1 MNSAKNSHSNKKR
14 RICFLVYKGFLTLDF
29 SGPASV
35 FSGANTLTGKPL
47 YEIKLLSVEGGLIA
61 SESGIEM
68 MTQPLKSHRASAKD
82 TLFIPGASSPYLEAA
97 CDDSSLRNWISK
109 AKGKAERI
117 ASVCTGAFILAG
129 TGLLSNGK
137 ATTHWASCSEFQNQF
152 PDIELCPESLYQQ
165 NDNIWTSAGVTTG
178 IDMALAMLEQDM
190 GADMMGKVAKGL
202 VIYAHRPGN
211 QSQFSTLLN
220 QQINAGDQLGDI
232 INWLEVN
239 LDKPIKVEQMAERAG
254 MSERNFYRRFTES
267 LGVSPAKYLEIQR
280 LERARQLLQEGNA
293 IKRVCHQVGFKS
305 EAAFRTAF
313 KNRFGLSPSLMREMH
328 SYVP

>member
-1 MNSAKNSHSNKKR
+1 MISSKNSQSSSTR
-14 RICFLVYKGFLTLDF
+14 RICFLVYKGFVTLDF
-29 SGPASV
+29 SGPAAV
-35 FSGANTLTGKPL
+35 FSGANTPTGKPF
-47 YEIKLLSVEGGLIA
+47 YEVKLLSVDGGLVT
-61 SESGIEM
+61 SESGVEM
-68 MTQPLKSHRASAKD
+68 MTQPLKSHRVLARD
-82 TLFIPGASSPYLEAA
+82 TLLIPGASSPYLETAS
-97 CDDSSLRNWISK
+97 DDHSLRHWISK
-109 AKGKAERI
+109 AQTKAERI
-117 ASVCTGAFILAG
+117 ASICTGAFILAG
-129 TGLLSNGK
+129 TGLLSNAK
-137 ATTHWASCSEFQNQF
+137 ATTHWAACSEFQERF

-190 GADMMGKVAKGL
+190 GADVMGKVAKGL

-232 INWLEVN
+232 ISWLEAN
-239 LDKPIKVEQMAERAG
+239 LEKPIKVEQMAEKAG
-254 MSERNFYRRFTES
+254 MSERNFYRRFTET

-280 LERARQLLQEGNA
+280 LQRARQLLQQGDA
-293 IKRVCHQVGFKS
+293 IKRICHQVGFKS

-328 SYVP
+328 C